1 MYGYF
6 TNEQAQWISD
16 HIDGK
21 NWPQITEEYNS
32 HFASDI
38 KVATFR
44 YRCIR
49 DGFVQK
55 KKTGGIVEFTEEQDE
70 WLKANHKQSWDSMTD
85 QFNLIFGTSYNRE
98 KIRKHCGRYLGLTSE
113 QTRQQYQK
121 QLPLYSERYNAKDD
135 VIEIKVCDEIGK
147 CKWIPKH
154 HYIWELETGMKIPPN
169 CKIIHLDGNRRNNDI
184 SNLICVSNSVMISAR
199 KQFNWDVKNKHY
211 RLCAIYDA
219 QLKML
224 LRE

>member
-6 TNEQAQWISD
+6 TDEQMQWISD
-16 HIDGK
+16 HIEGK

-32 HFASDI
+32 YFSSDI
-38 KVATFR
+38 KPATFR

-70 WLKANHKQSWDSMTD
+70 WLKEHHKQSWDSMTE

-121 QLPLYSERYNAKDD
+121 QLPLYS
-135 VIEIKVCDEIGK
+135 V
-147 CKWIPKH
+147 
-154 HYIWELETGMKIPPN
+154 LT
-169 CKIIHLDGNRRNNDI
+169 
-184 SNLICVSNSVMISAR
+184 
-199 KQFNWDVKNKHY
+199 
-211 RLCAIYDA
+211 
-219 QLKML
+219 
-224 LRE
+224 

>member
-6 TNEQAQWISD
+6 TEEEKQWIVSN
-16 HIDGK
+16 IDGK
-21 NWPQITEEYNS
+21 NIPQITREFNVIFS
-32 HFASDI
+32 SDI
-38 KVATFR
+38 KPATFR
-44 YRCIR
+44 YRCVR
-49 DGFVQK
+49 DGIVEK
-55 KKTGGIVEFTEEQDE
+55 KKTGGIVEFTEEQDD
-70 WLKANHKQSWDSMTD
+70 WLKAHHKQSWDAVTE
-85 QFNLIFGTSYNRE
+85 QFNSIFGTSFHRE

-121 QLPLYSERYNAKDD
+121 QLPLYSERYNKKDN
-135 VIEIKVCDEIGK
+135 VVEIKVCNEIGK

-154 HYIWELETGMKIPPN
+154 HYVWEQEYRTKVPRD
-169 CKIIHLDGNRRNNDI
+169 CKVIHLDGDRTNNDI
-184 SNLICVSNSVMISAR
+184 SNLICVSNSVMISAQ

-219 QLKML
+219 QLRLL

>member
-6 TNEQAQWISD
+6 TDEQTRWISD
-16 HIDGK
+16 HIEGK

-70 WLKANHKQSWDSMTD
+70 WLKENHKQSWDSMAK
-85 QFNLIFGTSYNRE
+85 QFNSIFRINLRTNKTAVSETVTTIFGT
-98 KIRKHCGRYLGLTSE
+98 L
-113 QTRQQYQK
+113 
-121 QLPLYSERYNAKDD
+121 QLERRSD
-135 VIEIKVCDEIGK
+135 
-147 CKWIPKH
+147 
-154 HYIWELETGMKIPPN
+154 
-169 CKIIHLDGNRRNNDI
+169 
-184 SNLICVSNSVMISAR
+184 
-199 KQFNWDVKNKHY
+199 
-211 RLCAIYDA
+211 
-219 QLKML
+219 
-224 LRE
+224 